1 MPTSVDFAAGLPH
14 KTLGKILKRALREPF
29 CLLRAPDLTRAM
41 NTSWIRSAVRRL
53 PPIAR
58 RDEALAELRR
68 ELDELRATNA
78 ALKKDRPAHAE
89 RTRDAFARIPSFQAR
104 VHLERRLRKLGQAIG
119 APSTSV
125 IRHGKFHVYD
135 LVRSHGI
142 ETPAELGRWD
152 DPRDIPWAEL
162 PDLVVVKSAYGTN
175 AQGAWPLRRSDD
187 GWCAVGGTESI
198 TADDLTSWLTALV
211 EQGTIRAPFVAEEFL
226 DEDGTG
232 RLPTD
237 VKIYAFYGEVPMV
250 VLRRPGRLGE
260 EWAKTLYRAVDEHG
274 VDTVGL
280 ETASTVDP
288 TLPSRRGS
296 RRPSTSRSSC
306 PWSCAHRS
314 PASTSTACRTASSS
328 VRSRHD
334 RAVPPGTARSSTACS
349 ARPGTVPR
357 HGWPAISPR
366 DAA

>member
-1 MPTSVDFAAGLPH
+1 
-14 KTLGKILKRALREPF
+14 
-29 CLLRAPDLTRAM
+29 M
-41 NTSWIRSAVRRL
+41 NTSWIRSAARRL

-58 RDEALAELRR
+58 RDEVLAELRR

-104 VHLERRLRKLGQAIG
+104 VHLERRLRKLGQEIG

-125 IRHGKFHVYD
+125 IRHGKFHVYE

-142 ETPAELGRWD
+142 QTPAELGRWD

-175 AQGAWPLRRSDD
+175 AQGAWPLRRTDD

-260 EWAKTLYRAVDEHG
+260 EWPETLYRAVDEHG

-280 ETASTVDP
+280 ETASTIDP
-288 TLPSRRGS
+288 TLPVPARFAEAVDLAKQLSVVLRTPFSRLDFYCLPDRVVFGEITPRPGGS
-296 RRPSTSRSSC
+296 AWHGPVVDRMLGEA
-306 PWSCAHRS
+306 W
-314 PASTSTACRTASSS
+314 
-328 VRSRHD
+328 D
-334 RAVPPGTARSSTACS
+334 RAQARL
-349 ARPGTVPR
+349 ARDLSEGMTPEPEFGD
-357 HGWPAISPR
+357 H
-366 DAA
+366 

>member
-1 MPTSVDFAAGLPH
+1 
-14 KTLGKILKRALREPF
+14 
-29 CLLRAPDLTRAM
+29 M

-58 RDEALAELRR
+58 RDEALADLRR

-142 ETPAELGRWD
+142 QTPAELGRWD
-152 DPRDIPWAEL
+152 DPRDIPWVEL

-280 ETASTVDP
+280 ETASTIDP
-288 TLPSRRGS
+288 TLPVPARFAEAVDLAKQLSVVLRTPFSRLDFYCLPDRVVFGEITPRPGGS
-296 RRPSTSRSSC
+296 AWHGPVVDRMLGEA
-306 PWSCAHRS
+306 W
-314 PASTSTACRTASSS
+314 
-328 VRSRHD
+328 D
-334 RAVPPGTARSSTACS
+334 RAQARL
-349 ARPGTVPR
+349 ARDLSDGMTPEPEFGDR
-357 HGWPAISPR
+357 
-366 DAA
+366 